1 MSFTVF
7 MAVIGAA
14 VLHAAWN
21 TLLKGGQD
29 KVLSMGAIVLG
40 QVPLGLIT
48 LIFFQC
54 QTLKAYHI

>member
-29 KVLSMGAIVLG
+29 KVLSMGAIVLDKCRL
-40 QVPLGLIT
+40 V
-48 LIFFQC
+48 
-54 QTLKAYHI
+54 